1 MICKNDYSFIE
12 ESIRDQ
18 IYTQLD
24 PMEIDKLARDCD
36 FVQRTGLI
44 NGFTFL
50 CLLVFNSDNL
60 AAESLNDLTVKLEL
74 DYGISIRKQSLDGR
88 FNCHA
93 VCFLKTALSQLLSR
107 QLSKN
112 NSWLLNCKEF
122 NRILIKD
129 SVCFQVD
136 ETLAEY
142 YPGSGGSG
150 SKANVRIQ
158 FEYDLLSGQIVD
170 LSLHAFNDQD
180 ATNSTMTLDVI
191 GEGDLVIRDLAY
203 MHLIALNGIV
213 EHLGHFLCRLQSN
226 QDVYQIQGGK
236 VAKFSF
242 ARIVKAMKEF
252 RVNKFEEKV
261 FLDKDQKFEV
271 RLFVYLLPDEIYQE
285 RIRKAEKNA
294 KKKGRQLSKKFKARC
309 KLNLFITSAGD
320 DMISLDTAWKAY
332 TLRWQIELG
341 FKVWKSLWKI
351 DKVKKVKKERLECY
365 IWSKL
370 FIIVLSWQ
378 TLWSVNSLLRRL
390 DGKSL
395 SFYKATKTIIHSL
408 SSLKKALLNGP
419 AAMMEF
425 LVGFLDLS
433 RRRHLLEKK
442 KQGDNHLP
450 EILFG
455 TFSLTYNDEVITVIG

>member
-1 MICKNDYSFIE
+1 M
-12 ESIRDQ
+12 
-18 IYTQLD
+18 
-24 PMEIDKLARDCD
+24 
-36 FVQRTGLI
+36 I

-74 DYGISIRKQSLDGR
+74 DYGICMRKQSLDER
-88 FNCHA
+88 FNRHA

-112 NSWLLNCKEF
+112 NSLLLNCKEF

-136 ETLAEY
+136 ETLADF

-170 LSLHAFNDQD
+170 LSLHAFNEQD

-203 MHLIALNGIV
+203 MHLAALNGIV
-213 EHLGHFLCRLQSN
+213 ENLGHFLCRLQSN
-226 QDVYQIQGGK
+226 QDVYQVQGSK
-236 VAKFSF
+236 VTKFNF

-252 RVNKFEEKV
+252 GVDKFEEKV
-261 FLDKDQKFEV
+261 FLDKDQKVEV
-271 RLFVYLLPDEIYQE
+271 RLFLYLLPEGIYQE

-294 KKKGRQLSKKFKARC
+294 RKKGRQLSKKFKARC
-309 KLNLFITSAGD
+309 QLNLFVTSAGEG
-320 DMISLDTAWKAY
+320 MISLDTAWKAY

-341 FKVWKSLWKI
+341 FKIWKSLWKI
-351 DKVKKVKKERLECY
+351 DKVKQVKKERLECY

-378 TLWSVNSLLRRL
+378 TLWIINSLLRRV

-395 SFYKATKTIIHSL
+395 SFYKASKTIIHSL
-408 SSLKKALLNGP
+408 GSLKQAFLSGKV
-419 AAMMEF
+419 AMVEF
-425 LVGFLDLS
+425 LVGFFNLS
-433 RRRHLLEKK
+433 RRKHLLEKK
-442 KQGDNHLP
+442 KQGNNHLP
-450 EILFG
+450 EILLG
-455 TFSLTYNDEVITVIG
+455 TFSLSYNDEVIPVVG

>member
-1 MICKNDYSFIE
+1 MIYKNDYSFIE

-24 PMEIDKLARDCD
+24 PMEIDKLARDCE
-36 FVQRTGLI
+36 FVQRTGSI

-60 AAESLNDLTVKLEL
+60 ALESLNDLTVKLEL
-74 DYGISIRKQSLDGR
+74 DYGISMKKQSLDER
-88 FNCHA
+88 FNRHA
-93 VCFLKTALSQLLSR
+93 VYFLKTALGQLLGKQISR
-107 QLSKN
+107 N
-112 NSWLLNCKEF
+112 NPLLLKCKLF

-150 SKANVRIQ
+150 STANVRIQ

-170 LSLHAFNDQD
+170 LSLNAFNDQD
-180 ATNSTMTLDVI
+180 ATNSTMTLGVI

-203 MHLIALNGIV
+203 MHLNALKGIV
-213 EHLGHFLCRLQSN
+213 KSLGYFLCRLQSQ
-226 QDVYQIQGGK
+226 QDVYQIRNGK
-236 VAKFSF
+236 VMKFNF
-242 ARIVKAMKEF
+242 GRIVKTMMKYGVE
-252 RVNKFEEKV
+252 KIEERV
-261 FLDKDQKFEV
+261 FLDKEQKFEV
-271 RLFVYLLPDEIYQE
+271 RLLIYLLPEEIYQE
-285 RIRKAEKNA
+285 RIRKAEEKA
-294 KKKGRQLSKKFKARC
+294 KKKGRQLTKKFKARC
-309 KLNLFITSAGD
+309 KLNLFITSAD
-320 DMISLDTAWKAY
+320 EKMISLETAWKAY

-378 TLWSVNSLLRRL
+378 TLWITNSLLRKL
-390 DGKSL
+390 DGQSL
-395 SFYKATKTIIHSL
+395 SFYKASKTIIYSL
-408 SSLKKALLNGP
+408 NNFKQALLGGTM
-419 AAMMEF
+419 ATVEF
-425 LVGFLDLS
+425 LAGFFDLS

-442 KQGDNHLP
+442 NRGNNHFP

-455 TFSLTYNDEVITVIG
+455 TFSLSYDGEVTQVAG